1 MIELIILFF
10 IFIAVLLLAY
20 FSTRKIGQMKFGTNR
35 GHKNL
40 QIVEA
45 LPISVG
51 QYIYIVRIGC
61 EYHLMTMTKEHI
73 NYCIKLDESQLV
85 LNEIEPQFDKY
96 LKKFIKEKQ
105 E

>member
-1 MIELIILFF
+1 M
-10 IFIAVLLLAY
+10 AY
-20 FSTRKIGQMKFGTNR
+20 FSTRKIGQMKFGPNR

-51 QYIYIVRIGC
+51 QYIYIVRVGSD
-61 EYHLMTMTKEHI
+61 YHLMTMTKEQI
-73 NYCIKLDESQLV
+73 NYCIKLDESKLD